1 MEHALIGLIEPVVV
15 FATLFGVAFGVKFL
29 VWGKGPIRRPRLP
42 ADVPEL
48 DQRLTDIEERLEQTA
63 GVLGQLT
70 DQLAD
75 VDERMEFT
83 ERVLARRRMNTPP
96 ALELPERKQEPGG
109 P

>member
-1 MEHALIGLIEPVVV
+1 MEEALIGLIEPVVV
-15 FATLFGVAFGVKFL
+15 FGTLFGIAFGVKFL
-29 VWGKGPIRRPRLP
+29 VWGKGPIKRTRPP
-42 ADVPEL
+42 ADVPQL

-83 ERVLARRRMNTPP
+83 ERMLARRRMDTPSALEPP
-96 ALELPERKQEPGG
+96 ARGRETGG
-109 P
+109 S